1 MEIGNAMEEL
11 CGLYGPSGFEESAG
25 DTAKRL
31 LAPFVD
37 EVNIDVMGNV
47 IGVKRCGKENAPK
60 LLFDAHIDE
69 IGFIVTGYEEG
80 FLRFASLGGI
90 DARMLPACCVRLMTE
105 PPVFGVIDTMP
116 PHVLKEGETDE
127 TIKIDDLF
135 IDVGMTQE
143 EAEKKIPLG
152 TPGVYARSARRLGDD
167 LICSKT
173 LDDRSCFACLVRAA
187 ELLKDEDLNA
197 DVYYMGS
204 TQEEVGSRGA
214 KTGAF
219 AVDPDYAVIVDVGF
233 ASTPDCSTW
242 ETKKLGSGCVIG
254 RGPNMNRQ
262 FTDRIVKAAEEK
274 GIPYQI
280 GVEPY
285 GHSGTNAE
293 VIQVTREGVATALF
307 SLPLRYMH
315 TPVEVVSLTDAENT
329 AKLLAAAAAV
339 IPEGGSYIA

>member
-1 MEIGNAMEEL
+1 MDIGNAIEEL
-11 CGLYGPSGFEESAG
+11 CGLAGPSGFEESAA

-31 LAPFVD
+31 LAPYVD
-37 EVNIDVMGNV
+37 EAYTDVLGNV
-47 IGVKRCGKENAPK
+47 IGVKRCGKENARR
-60 LLFDAHIDE
+60 LLFDAHLDE
-69 IGFIVTGYEEG
+69 IGFIVTGYEDG
-80 FLRFASLGGI
+80 FLSFSSLGGV
-90 DARMLPACCVRLMTE
+90 DARMLPACCVKLMTD

-127 TIKIDDLF
+127 TIKMEDLF
-135 IDVGMTQE
+135 IDVGMTKE

-152 TPGVYARSARRLGDD
+152 TPGVYARSAHRFGED

-187 ELLKDEDLNA
+187 ELLKDEKLDV

-219 AVDPDYAVIVDVGF
+219 TVDPDYAVIVDVGF

-242 ETKKLGSGCVIG
+242 ETKKVGSGCVIG
-254 RGPNMNRQ
+254 KGPNMNRQ
-262 FTDRIVKAAEEK
+262 FTDRIISAAEEK

-285 GHSGTNAE
+285 GNSGTNAA

-315 TPVEVVSLTDAENT
+315 TPVEVISLTDAENT
-329 AKLLAAAAAV
+329 AKLLAASAAA
-339 IPEGGSYIA
+339 IPEGGICDA